1 MPEEHGPPAL
11 VRAVARAR
19 AAVGSL
25 WLKAFI
31 RRNRDREPSALLD
44 LTWTAARRHGRLFAG
59 AELYR
64 NRHAYGWQ
72 SLLFRQVLMRLDEAG
87 VRSIPRVSV
96 RGLDILSAAAAEMPP
111 PIVVM
116 VHSPVDAILNRVFH
130 EAGVSWTLLATG
142 SAKVLTRARLLGLAG
157 ELDTV
162 PRTSDALLALRRKLA
177 DGRVVCACIDFVRPP
192 NRSARGHVF
201 VSPALFDLAKRT
213 GCPVLYADTA
223 VMEDGIVQA
232 TFAAPRVG
240 QRAVSAEAWAEDFI
254 AWLKTEQGDRRDWAV
269 RKWSKPARRRRLFSR
284 RGRRT
289 AAA

>member
-1 MPEEHGPPAL
+1 
-11 VRAVARAR
+11 
-19 AAVGSL
+19 
-25 WLKAFI
+25 
-31 RRNRDREPSALLD
+31 
-44 LTWTAARRHGRLFAG
+44 
-59 AELYR
+59 
-64 NRHAYGWQ
+64 
-72 SLLFRQVLMRLDEAG
+72 
-87 VRSIPRVSV
+87 
-96 RGLDILSAAAAEMPP
+96 MPP

-142 SAKVLTRARLLGLAG
+142 SAKVLKRARLLGLAG